1 MGGVTDD
8 QLIEFLGLGR
18 CSGEVRTKVL
28 RSITPARRAVYDRM
42 AEVEVALQLWECG
55 LGPKPSGVLID
66 GVRAVR
72 RGRRQRNR
80 MHRG

>member
-1 MGGVTDD
+1 MTDD

-18 CSGEVRTKVL
+18 CSDEQRARVL
-28 RSITPARRAVYDRM
+28 RGITAARRAVYERM
-42 AEVEVALQLWECG
+42 AEVELQLRLWEHG
-55 LGPKPSGVLID
+55 LGPRPRDVLID

-72 RGRRQRNR
+72 RQRRRHGS